1 MTPDTTRPPVK
12 EALKVCLTDGA
23 RRAMLMLRRPAGVSL
38 PPIPLKL
45 SIPYQKGTDCRPVP
59 AVRGASVRGRV
70 SSVPL
75 KKANGLALPMG
86 CPSLTSRGR
95 LLTGGVE
102 VLIRTSN
109 DEERV
114 GRRYGIRMKSMTTGP
129 YLSLPSLRVPASG
142 GSKEAACLMDQGDWD
157 DLSRD

>member
-1 MTPDTTRPPVK
+1 MCCD
-12 EALKVCLTDGA
+12 EAQASRCELE
-23 RRAMLMLRRPAGVSL
+23 AGVSI
-38 PPIPLKL
+38 PPTPLRV
-45 SIPYQKGTDCRPVP
+45 SIPDHFSPNSRFRF

-102 VLIRTSN
+102 VLIRTST
-109 DEERV
+109 DEGRV

-142 GSKEAACLMDQGDWD
+142 GSKEAACLMGQG
-157 DLSRD
+157 